1 MFIFAPM
8 KRKQIKNYLLIGFS
22 ILVQTVTA
30 QLAPVQHPSNT
41 QTAQQGVAEEGLVK
55 WMTYEEAAEKQKTVP
70 RPIIMDFYTDWC
82 GWCKQMI
89 KTTYSDPNLASYI
102 NTYFYPVKFDAE
114 GKDTVEYLGKKY
126 FPTSA
131 APRTV
136 HPLAAK
142 LLQNKLMYPTT
153 LFLNGF
159 DQTKNEYKLS
169 MLASGYLET
178 TKIEPIL
185 IFTLENA
192 FRNSSYDDFN
202 NGYQKAFY
210 DSSTIE
216 KAKLLKWLTPK
227 EVFTADMKLGKKKI
241 IFFGNNDWC
250 NSCKVERRASFADSV
265 NLEYI
270 SQKFDMVDFDPNIKD
285 TLFFNKQ
292 TLTNPA
298 TQQIPYH
305 SLAFTLCHGSLTF
318 PTLVI
323 MNENNEVV
331 DAIPG
336 YINAGFLNQI
346 SHFYGDDVY
355 KTKSWQDFTKK

>member
-55 WMTYEEAAEKQKTVP
+55 WMTYEEAAEKQKTAP

-153 LFLNGF
+153 LFLNL
-159 DQTKNEYKLS
+159 YS
-169 MLASGYLET
+169 
-178 TKIEPIL
+178 
-185 IFTLENA
+185 
-192 FRNSSYDDFN
+192 
-202 NGYQKAFY
+202 
-210 DSSTIE
+210 
-216 KAKLLKWLTPK
+216 
-227 EVFTADMKLGKKKI
+227 
-241 IFFGNNDWC
+241 FF
-250 NSCKVERRASFADSV
+250 V
-265 NLEYI
+265 
-270 SQKFDMVDFDPNIKD
+270 
-285 TLFFNKQ
+285 
-292 TLTNPA
+292 
-298 TQQIPYH
+298 
-305 SLAFTLCHGSLTF
+305 
-318 PTLVI
+318 
-323 MNENNEVV
+323 
-331 DAIPG
+331 
-336 YINAGFLNQI
+336 
-346 SHFYGDDVY
+346 
-355 KTKSWQDFTKK
+355 